1 MRGYFCNL
9 LFGSQGRQGEDPVPG
24 ATELVTVIKNGFEI
38 GRVDKVT
45 IREEGYD
52 GFMQRG
58 AEHNVCNIHP
68 VKTRWKFSYD

>member
-1 MRGYFCNL
+1 M
-9 LFGSQGRQGEDPVPG
+9 
-24 ATELVTVIKNGFEI
+24 IKNGFEM

-52 GFMQRG
+52 GFIQRG
-58 AEHNVCNIHP
+58 AEHNVYNIHP